1 MGVTYDTGALIAA
14 DRGER
19 RMWARHRALLARR
32 EVPTVPAPVVA
43 QSWRGGGRQAQ
54 LARLLAGC
62 DVEALDDGQARAVGS
77 LAARAAASDIVDVC
91 IAGGAIR
98 RHDLVVSSGA
108 DGIQAIAAA
117 AGRHLEIGHPDLATP
132 TLRSAPHTA
141 RHLSRKQRLAA
152 GVRGGR
158 APRPATDADRPL
170 AAHTGPVPRPA
181 PGYFDHRHRPE

>member
-62 DVEALDDGQARAVGS
+62 DVEALDDGQARSVGS
-77 LAARAAASDIVDVC
+77 LAARAATSDIVDACV
-91 IAGGAIR
+91 AEGAIR
-98 RHDLVVSSGA
+98 RHDLVVSSDA
-108 DGIQAIAAA
+108 DDIQAIAAA
-117 AGRHLEIGHPDLATP
+117 AGRHLEIDHP
-132 TLRSAPHTA
+132 
-141 RHLSRKQRLAA
+141 
-152 GVRGGR
+152 
-158 APRPATDADRPL
+158 
-170 AAHTGPVPRPA
+170 
-181 PGYFDHRHRPE
+181 